1 MLTLLEQKYNKYEK
15 YLRDYFI
22 YMLIMNSFFYLIFII
37 YNSALNNFSPYAP
50 DIENINIGNGSYAKI
65 GIISDLQVSE
75 ELENK
80 FPTLKDYANNVYVAL
95 NYFKKNGIDL
105 LIIAGDITNNGR
117 FINLLYFKKIFYS
130 VFNENSQPRVISIM
144 GNHDYLDFN
153 FTSSEN
159 QKKFY
164 KVINSY
170 PNSHFIIND
179 FHFILWSQDN
189 YLISDGGITNYT
201 WIKNNLEQARQNLKR
216 KGDPIFVIT
225 HIPPKFTVYG
235 SETIWGHTGM
245 YNILKDYHEV
255 ICISG
260 HSHYS
265 LRNAKSIWQKDF
277 TAINTQ
283 SICYVDLDNYFLN
296 AVDVRRES
304 ARDCESMGLIAHLTD
319 KNIVFERVRFLTEEI
334 MDEKWKIDFPINV
347 KEFKY
352 TLDNLNKKEIPVF
365 HNKLIKTEEKMEN
378 KIINYYIVFSAATHV
393 DYVYKYKIVLKS
405 NMNKGNPRVLYYYS
419 DYYKNEKYRK
429 KIMKFKLPI
438 LNPNIYNIEIYAI
451 DSFDNISQPIKGKI
465 TIKY

>member
-80 FPTLKDYANNVYVAL
+80 FPTLKDYANNVYVTL

-189 YLISDGGITNYT
+189 Y
-201 WIKNNLEQARQNLKR
+201 
-216 KGDPIFVIT
+216 
-225 HIPPKFTVYG
+225 
-235 SETIWGHTGM
+235 
-245 YNILKDYHEV
+245 
-255 ICISG
+255 
-260 HSHYS
+260 
-265 LRNAKSIWQKDF
+265 
-277 TAINTQ
+277 
-283 SICYVDLDNYFLN
+283 
-296 AVDVRRES
+296 
-304 ARDCESMGLIAHLTD
+304 
-319 KNIVFERVRFLTEEI
+319 
-334 MDEKWKIDFPINV
+334 
-347 KEFKY
+347 
-352 TLDNLNKKEIPVF
+352 
-365 HNKLIKTEEKMEN
+365 
-378 KIINYYIVFSAATHV
+378 
-393 DYVYKYKIVLKS
+393 
-405 NMNKGNPRVLYYYS
+405 
-419 DYYKNEKYRK
+419 
-429 KIMKFKLPI
+429 
-438 LNPNIYNIEIYAI
+438 
-451 DSFDNISQPIKGKI
+451 
-465 TIKY
+465 